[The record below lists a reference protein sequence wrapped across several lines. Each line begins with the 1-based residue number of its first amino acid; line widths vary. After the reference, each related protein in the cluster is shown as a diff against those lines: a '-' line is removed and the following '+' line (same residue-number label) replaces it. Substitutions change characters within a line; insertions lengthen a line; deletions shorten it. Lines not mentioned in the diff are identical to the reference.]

1 MTADAAVE
9 DYAALAGVFGVLV
22 EILEERN
29 AGLEERNAGLEERN
43 AGLEERNAGL
53 EQRNAEL
60 SAQLAGLL
68 ERVAKLERQVSRNS
82 GNSGMPPSAD
92 DLPGRTAPAPKPE
105 RERGGKKKQG
115 KQPGAPGAHL
125 AWSESPDDRKP
136 LFPSGECDCGRDL
149 GDAVDLGVARSHQ
162 VVDTPVVTA
171 SVIQYDEHAVRCR
184 CGRAHVAPPPDGAG
198 EAGTVAYGL
207 NLQAWVVFLLVMHH
221 VPVERC
227 AQVIEALTG
236 ARPSDGF
243 VHSMIARAAAAVRG
257 VNMLIRALI
266 ITASVISA
274 DETPIRVGPGPKA
287 SKKYLLVAC
296 TNLLTYFY
304 LGDRSMKTFD
314 CFVFPD
320 LSGAVIVHD
329 RYRNYDK
336 IPGVAHQLCT
346 QHLLRDLEDAAQ
358 AYPGAVWPAQAAEA
372 LRALI
377 HASNI
382 ARDQG
387 LASVPAGEIAA
398 DLKLFRHA
406 VLVGLSQVPRVP
418 GANTKQKPGRTLLE
432 CLRDREED
440 VLRFLTDTRIP
451 PTSNQAERDLRPAK
465 TQQKISGRLR
475 SEARTRNRYAIR
487 GYLDTARKHGADV
500 MAAIRGV
507 LTGNPWNPPLPA

>member
-22 EILEERN
+22 EILEEKN
-29 AGLEERNAGLEERN
+29 AGLEERNA
-43 AGLEERNAGL
+43 AL
-53 EQRNAEL
+53 EQRNGEL
-60 SAQLAGLL
+60 SAQLADLL

-92 DLPGRTAPAPKPE
+92 DLPGRTAPDPKPE

-136 LFPSGECDCGRDL
+136 LFPSGECGCGRDL
-149 GDAVDLGVARSHQ
+149 DDALDLGVARSHQ
-162 VVDTPVVTA
+162 IVDTPVVTA
-171 SVIQYDEHAVRCR
+171 SVIQYDEHAVQCR
-184 CGRAHVAPPPDGAG
+184 CGRTHVAPPPDGAG
-198 EAGTVAYGL
+198 ESGTVTYGL

-227 AQVIEALTG
+227 AQIVEALTG
-236 ARPSDGF
+236 TRPSDGF
-243 VHSMIARAAAAVRG
+243 VHSMIARAAVAVRG
-257 VNMLIRALI
+257 VNMLIRALV

-274 DETPIRVGPGPKA
+274 DETPIRVGPGPKTK
-287 SKKYLLVAC
+287 KKYLLVAC

-304 LGDRSMKTFD
+304 LGDRSMETFD
-314 CFVFPD
+314 YFVFPD

-358 AYPGAVWPAQAAEA
+358 AYPDAVWPGQAAEA

-377 HASNI
+377 HASNV
-382 ARDQG
+382 ARDKG
-387 LASVPAGEIAA
+387 LASVPADDIAA

-406 VLVGLSQVPRVP
+406 VLVGLSQVSRVP
-418 GANTKQKPGRTLLE
+418 GANAKQKPGRTLLE
-432 CLRDREED
+432 CLRAREDD
-440 VLRFLTDTRIP
+440 VLRFLSDLRIP

-475 SEARTRNRYAIR
+475 SGARTRNRYAIR
-487 GYLDTARKHGADV
+487 GYLDTVRKHGADV
-500 MAAIRGV
+500 MAAIRGA
-507 LTGNPWNPPLPA
+507 LTGSPWMPPLPT

>member
-1 MTADAAVE
+1 VTADAAVE

-22 EILEERN
+22 EILEEKN
-29 AGLEERNAGLEERN
+29 AGLEERNA
-43 AGLEERNAGL
+43 AL

-68 ERVAKLERQVSRNS
+68 ERVAKPERQVSRNS
-82 GNSGMPPSAD
+82 RNSGMPPSAD
-92 DLPGRTAPAPKPE
+92 DLPGRTAPGPKPK
-105 RERGGKKKQG
+105 RERGGKGQQG

-149 GDAVDLGVARSHQ
+149 DDALDPGVARSHQ
-162 VVDTPVVTA
+162 IVDTPVVTA
-171 SVIQYDEHAVRCR
+171 SVIQYDGHAVQCR
-184 CGRAHVAPPPDGAG
+184 CGRAHVAPPPGGVG
-198 EAGTVAYGL
+198 EPGTVTYGL

-227 AQVIEALTG
+227 AQIVEALTG

-243 VHSMIARAAAAVRG
+243 VHSMIARAAVAVRG

-274 DETPIRVGPGPKA
+274 DETPVRVGPGPKTK
-287 SKKYLLVAC
+287 KKYLLVAC

-304 LGDRSMKTFD
+304 LGDRSMETFD
-314 CFVFPD
+314 AFVFPD

-336 IPGVAHQLCT
+336 IPGVLHQLCT
-346 QHLLRDLEDAAQ
+346 QHLLRDLEDAAR
-358 AYPGAVWPAQAAEA
+358 AYPDAVWPGQAAGA
-372 LRALI
+372 LRALV
-377 HASNI
+377 HASNV
-382 ARDQG
+382 ARGKG
-387 LASVPAGEIAA
+387 LAAVPAGDIAA

-406 VLVGLSQVPRVP
+406 ILVGLSQVPGLP
-418 GANTKQKPGRTLLE
+418 GANAKQKPGRTLLE
-432 CLRDREED
+432 CLRDREDD
-440 VLRFLTDTRIP
+440 VLRFLSGLRIP

-475 SEARTRNRYAIR
+475 SEARTRYAIR
-487 GYLDTARKHGADV
+487 GYLDTARKHRADV
-500 MAAIRGV
+500 MAAIRGA
-507 LTGNPWNPPLPA
+507 LTGSPWMPPLPA